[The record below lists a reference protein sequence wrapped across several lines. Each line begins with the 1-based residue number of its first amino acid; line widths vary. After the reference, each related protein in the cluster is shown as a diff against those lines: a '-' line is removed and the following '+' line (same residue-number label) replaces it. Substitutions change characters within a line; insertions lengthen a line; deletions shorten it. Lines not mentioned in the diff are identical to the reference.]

1 MSILDLL
8 GLKRDAGAGA
18 AAAAVGDTDT
28 VRKIVARLEA
38 MPPEQARFVAAFA
51 YTLSRVAHADLEIS
65 AAETAKMEEVVRVV
79 GGLPEE
85 QAVLVVQIAKS
96 QARLFGGTE
105 NYLVTREFR
114 EVSTREQREKLLD
127 CLFAV
132 SAADGSITGPE
143 ETSIRLIAGELG
155 FTHREL
161 VDSRARW
168 SEYRAVLQGL
178 RQPAGTDPAKTG
190 PAGSEPAEA
199 DPAKAGPD

>member
-18 AAAAVGDTDT
+18 AAAGVGDTDT

-85 QAVLVVQIAKS
+85 QAVLAVQIAKS

-178 RQPAGTDPAKTG
+178 RPPAGTDPAKTG
-190 PAGSEPAEA
+190 PAGGEPAKA

>member
-1 MSILDLL
+1 MSILELL
-8 GLKRDAGAGA
+8 GLKRGGGGGAPAAG
-18 AAAAVGDTDT
+18 VGDTDT

-38 MPPEQARFVAAFA
+38 MEPEQARFVAAFA

-65 AAETAKMEEVVRVV
+65 AAETAKMEEVVRGV

-105 NYLVTREFR
+105 NYLVTREFKQ
-114 EVSTREQREKLLD
+114 VSTREQRERLLD

-143 ETSIRLIAGELG
+143 ETQVRLIAGELG

-161 VDSRARW
+161 VEARSRW
-168 SEYRAVLQGL
+168 SDYRAVLQGL
-178 RQPAGTDPAKTG
+178 RPPAETG
-190 PAGSEPAEA
+190 AAGS
-199 DPAKAGPD
+199 

>member
-1 MSILDLL
+1 MGILDLL
-8 GLKRDAGAGA
+8 GLKRGGGAADAPAAGAGE
-18 AAAAVGDTDT
+18 TDT

-38 MPPEQARFVAAFA
+38 MEPEQARFVASFA
-51 YTLSRVAHADLEIS
+51 YTLSRVAHADLDIS
-65 AAETAKMEEVVRVV
+65 AAETAKMEEVVRVA

-105 NYLVTREFR
+105 NYLVTREFK
-114 EVSTREQREKLLD
+114 EVSSREQREKLLD

-143 ETSIRLIAGELG
+143 ETQIRLIAGELG

-161 VDSRARW
+161 VDARSRW
-168 SEYRAVLQGL
+168 SDYRAVLQGL
-178 RQPAGTDPAKTG
+178 RPPGETG
-190 PAGSEPAEA
+190 APGS
-199 DPAKAGPD
+199 

>member
-1 MSILDLL
+1 MSILEKL
-8 GLKRDAGAGA
+8 GLRRGGAGPDSGGG
-18 AAAAVGDTDT
+18 VGETDT

-38 MPPEQARFVAAFA
+38 MEPDQARWVAAFA
-51 YTLSRVAHADLEIS
+51 FTLSRVAHADLDIS
-65 AAETAKMEEVVRVV
+65 AGETAKMEEVVRLV

-143 ETSIRLIAGELG
+143 ETQIRLIAGELG

-161 VDSRARW
+161 VEARSRW

-178 RQPAGTDPAKTG
+178 RPPPA
-190 PAGSEPAEA
+190 AGDGES
-199 DPAKAGPD
+199 

>member
-18 AAAAVGDTDT
+18 AAGAVGDTDT

-51 YTLSRVAHADLEIS
+51 YTLSRVAHADPEIS

-85 QAVLVVQIAKS
+85 QAVLVVQIDKS

-190 PAGSEPAEA
+190 PAGSEPAKA